1 MSPVSLIA
9 FARRHAAFF
18 IAAGALLC
26 AIALLSRAGFATHGA
41 VTIDN
46 FTFGPATLTV
56 PVGTKVTWNNQD
68 DIPHSVVSADE
79 VRVFKS
85 PALDSDEKF
94 SFTFDKAG
102 IYKYFCSIHPK
113 MTGTVIVQ

>member
-1 MSPVSLIA
+1 MLRVLPIA
-9 FARRHAAFF
+9 FARRHAAVFL
-18 IAAGALLC
+18 AAAALLC
-26 AIALLSRAGFATHGA
+26 ALALLSHTGFATQGA

-46 FTFGPATLTV
+46 FTFGPDTLTV
-56 PVGTKVTWNNQD
+56 PVGTKVTWANHD
-68 DIPHSVVSADE
+68 DIPHTVVSADE
-79 VRVFKS
+79 VRLFKS
-85 PALDSDEKF
+85 PPLDSDDKF